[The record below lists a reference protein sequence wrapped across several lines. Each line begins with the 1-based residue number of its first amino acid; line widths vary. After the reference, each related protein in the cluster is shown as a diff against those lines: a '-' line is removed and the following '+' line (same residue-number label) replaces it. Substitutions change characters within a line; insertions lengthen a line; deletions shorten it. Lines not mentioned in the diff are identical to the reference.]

1 MDEFNISV
9 LTPENWVL
17 YKTVRLKSLRD
28 SPGSFGS
35 TYEQEAVLSDAEW
48 QLRLDLQ
55 SRALNAL
62 PLIVQIGGVPVG
74 LAWGV
79 IHKPDVATAHIYQM
93 WVSPALRGKGIA
105 TSLLLAIKAWAIDQG
120 CHLLALAV
128 TTGNEDAVNLYK
140 SSGFIATEPLEAL
153 RVGSTLRVQPMVM
166 KLGSAG

>member
-1 MDEFNISV
+1 MDEFKISV
-9 LTPENWVL
+9 LTPRDWVL
-17 YKTVRLKSLRD
+17 YKAVRLKSLRD
-28 SPGSFGS
+28 APDSFGS

-62 PLIVQIGGVPVG
+62 PLIVQMGGLPVG

-105 TSLLLAIKAWAIDQG
+105 TSLLRKIKAWAIGQG

-128 TTGNEDAVNLYK
+128 TTGNEDAVSLYK
-140 SSGFIATEPLEAL
+140 SSGFIATGQLEAL
-153 RVGSTLRVQPMVM
+153 RVGSTLCVQPMVM
-166 KLGSAG
+166 KLGSAV

>member
-1 MDEFNISV
+1 MDEFEISL
-9 LTPENWVL
+9 LTPEDWVL

-28 SPGSFGS
+28 APNSFGS

-62 PLIVQIGGVPVG
+62 PLIVQIGGLPVG

-105 TSLLLAIKAWAIDQG
+105 TSLLREIKAWAIGYG
-120 CHLLALAV
+120 CNLLALAV
-128 TTGNEDAVNLYK
+128 TTGNEGAVSLYK
-140 SSGFIATEPLEAL
+140 SSGFIATGQLEAL
-153 RVGSTLRVQPMVM
+153 RAGSTLCVQPMVM
-166 KLGSAG
+166 KLGSAV